1 MVKNIVIILLAILT
15 LSLAVINLWFW
26 QFSGSFINLVAGL
39 INIIATITM
48 IVISGENFK
57 K

>member
-1 MVKNIVIILLAILT
+1 MKNIAIIASAGIT
-15 LSLAVINLWFW
+15 MALSAVNIYFW
-26 QFSGSFINLVAGL
+26 QLSGSMINLVAGL
-39 INIIATITM
+39 INIIATITL

>member
-15 LSLAVINLWFW
+15 LTLAVINLWFW
-26 QFSGSFINLVAGL
+26 QFSGSLINLVAGL